1 MILIVRLIKLL
12 VILQLFL
19 SCSETTIVEPTEPQ
33 TPEDL
38 IAHSKEFQKE
48 LITVTDGVHVAVG
61 YALANSILIEGDK
74 TNIIIDTTGTEE
86 TAREV
91 KNLFDTINPNPVE
104 TIIYTHNH
112 ADHTYGATVFA
123 EGSNPDIYAH
133 STTEIYL
140 SRVIGILRPV
150 ISSRSNRMFGNA
162 LPKEQVE
169 NNGIGPFLE
178 IGRDGRQ
185 PGLLYPTKTFTDQ
198 IEFEAAGHSV
208 QLFHAPGETNDQLFV
223 WLPEKKALF
232 PGDNFYKTFP
242 NLYTI
247 RGTPYRDLVG
257 WVNSID
263 MMRYLEPEFL
273 VPSHTRPIIGKENIN
288 ILLTTYRDAIQFV
301 HDQTVRLMNLGL
313 DPNEIAEQLVLPKHL
328 GDSPYLKEFYGTPAW
343 SAKNV
348 FSGYLGWFDGNPS
361 TLKPLPLKDEAEKI
375 IQLSGDWDSLFK
387 AAEDAFLADDFQ
399 WSLQLTDYLLR
410 SRPDNQKT
418 KLLRQSAL
426 ESLGNQESNPN
437 SRYYYL
443 SSAAQLDENY
453 QENDILL
460 PSLEVIQKYPIE
472 SMMETLKVN
481 VIPEKS
487 LNKNIQLL
495 FTFTDSPKSF
505 SLFLRRGV
513 LEVQPFMI
521 TGSSVQIKSSEND
534 LKAILSGIKSL
545 PISLVNGSLKVEGS
559 RADLLSFFSSL
570 RN

>member
-19 SCSETTIVEPTEPQ
+19 SCSETTIVESTEPQ

-38 IAHSKEFQKE
+38 IAHSKEFRKE

-61 YALANSILIEGDK
+61 YALANSILIEGEK
-74 TNIIIDTTGTEE
+74 TNIVIDTTGTEE

-91 KNLFDTINPNPVE
+91 KALFDAINPNPVE
-104 TIIYTHNH
+104 SIIYTHNH

-123 EGSNPDIYAH
+123 EGSSPDIYAH

-140 SRVIGILRPV
+140 SRVIGILRPI

-178 IGRDGRQ
+178 IGRDGRK

-198 IEFEAAGHSV
+198 IEFEAAGHKI

-263 MMRYLEPEFL
+263 MMRYLEPEYL
-273 VPSHTRPIIGKENIN
+273 VPSHTRPIVGKEKIKT
-288 ILLTTYRDAIQFV
+288 LLTTYRDAIQFV

-343 SAKNV
+343 SARNV

-361 TLKPLPLKDEAEKI
+361 TLKPLPLKDEAEKM

-387 AAEDAFLADDFQ
+387 VAEDAFLTDDFQ

-410 SRPDNQKT
+410 SRPDDQKT

-426 ESLGNQESNPN
+426 EGLGGQESNPN

-513 LEVQPFMI
+513 LEVQPYMI

-534 LKAILSGIKSL
+534 LKAILSGVKSL

>member
-1 MILIVRLIKLL
+1 MFTIMRLLQLLI
-12 VILQLFL
+12 ILQLFV
-19 SCSETTIVEPTEPQ
+19 SCSETITLESSEPQ
-33 TPEDL
+33 TPKDL
-38 IAHSKEFQKE
+38 IAHSEEFKKE

-61 YALANSILIEGDK
+61 YALANSILIEGEK

-91 KNLFDTINPNPVE
+91 KALFDAINPNPVE
-104 TIIYTHNH
+104 SIIYTHNH

-123 EGSNPDIYAH
+123 EGSSPDIYAH

-140 SRVIGILRPV
+140 SRVIGILRPI

-178 IGRDGRQ
+178 IGRDGRK

-198 IEFEAAGHSV
+198 IEFEAAGHKI

-223 WLPEKKALF
+223 WLPEKKAMF

-263 MMRYLEPEFL
+263 MMRYLEPEYL
-273 VPSHTRPIIGKENIN
+273 VPSHTRPIVGKEKIN
-288 ILLTTYRDAIQFV
+288 TLLTTYRDAIQFV
-301 HDQTVRLMNLGL
+301 HDQTVRLINLGL

-361 TLKPLPLKDEAEKI
+361 TLKPLPLKDEAEKM

-387 AAEDAFLADDFQ
+387 VAEDAFLTDDFQ

-410 SRPDNQKT
+410 SRPDDQKT

-426 ESLGNQESNPN
+426 EGLGSQESNPN

>member
-1 MILIVRLIKLL
+1 MFTIMRLSQLLI
-12 VILQLFL
+12 ILQLFV
-19 SCSETTIVEPTEPQ
+19 SCSETITLESSEPQ
-33 TPEDL
+33 TPKDL
-38 IAHSKEFQKE
+38 IAHSEEFKKE

-61 YALANSILIEGDK
+61 YALANSILIEGEN

-91 KNLFDTINPNPVE
+91 KALFDAINPNPVK

-123 EGSNPDIYAH
+123 EGTSPDIYAH

-140 SRVIGILRPV
+140 SRVIGILRPI

-178 IGRDGRQ
+178 IGRDGRK

-198 IEFEAAGHSV
+198 IEFEAAGHKI

-263 MMRYLEPEFL
+263 MMRYLEPEYL
-273 VPSHTRPIIGKENIN
+273 VPSHTRPIVGKEKIN
-288 ILLTTYRDAIQFV
+288 TLLTTYRDAIQFV

-361 TLKPLPLKDEAEKI
+361 TLKPLPLKDEAEKM

-387 AAEDAFLADDFQ
+387 VAEDAFLTDDFQ

-410 SRPDNQKT
+410 SRPDDQKT

-426 ESLGNQESNPN
+426 EGLGSQESNPN

>member
-1 MILIVRLIKLL
+1 
-12 VILQLFL
+12 
-19 SCSETTIVEPTEPQ
+19 
-33 TPEDL
+33 
-38 IAHSKEFQKE
+38 
-48 LITVTDGVHVAVG
+48 
-61 YALANSILIEGDK
+61 
-74 TNIIIDTTGTEE
+74 
-86 TAREV
+86 
-91 KNLFDTINPNPVE
+91 
-104 TIIYTHNH
+104 
-112 ADHTYGATVFA
+112 
-123 EGSNPDIYAH
+123 
-133 STTEIYL
+133 
-140 SRVIGILRPV
+140 
-150 ISSRSNRMFGNA
+150 
-162 LPKEQVE
+162 
-169 NNGIGPFLE
+169 
-178 IGRDGRQ
+178 
-185 PGLLYPTKTFTDQ
+185 
-198 IEFEAAGHSV
+198 
-208 QLFHAPGETNDQLFV
+208 
-223 WLPEKKALF
+223 
-232 PGDNFYKTFP
+232 
-242 NLYTI
+242 
-247 RGTPYRDLVG
+247 
-257 WVNSID
+257 
-263 MMRYLEPEFL
+263 MMRYLEPEYL
-273 VPSHTRPIIGKENIN
+273 VPSHTRPIVGKEKIN
-288 ILLTTYRDAIQFV
+288 TLLTTYRDAIQFV

-387 AAEDAFLADDFQ
+387 VAEDAFLVNDFQ

-410 SRPDNQKT
+410 SRPDDQKT

-426 ESLGNQESNPN
+426 EGLGSQESNPN

-534 LKAILSGIKSL
+534 LKAILSGVKSL

>member
-1 MILIVRLIKLL
+1 MRIIIYLL
-12 VILQLFL
+12 LFL
-19 SCSETTIVEPTEPQ
+19 IFSCSDNNQTTSNNSIPFSEEIDIDDDFYF
-33 TPEDL
+33 E
-38 IAHSKEFQKE
+38 K
-48 LITVTDGVHVAVG
+48 GVYQVIDNVYVAIG
-61 YALANSILIEGDK
+61 YGLANSVLIVGD
-74 TNIIIDTTGTEE
+74 TSNIIIDTTEDPKLGAQINAEF
-86 TAREV
+86 
-91 KNLFDTINPNPVE
+91 KKISNLPNE
-104 TIIYTHNH
+104 AIIYTHSH
-112 ADHTYGATVFA
+112 VDHWRGAPGFYEEDTKV
-123 EGSNPDIYAH
+123 YAH
-133 STTEIYL
+133 STFEKGFFDQNNL
-140 SRVIGILRPV
+140 LRPILTERGMKQFGHFLPDSLKRGHGLGFTLNFDFEQPAV
-150 ISSRSNRMFGNA
+150 IYPTNFFDQQTSQLSVGG
-162 LPKEQVE
+162 VD
-169 NNGIGPFLE
+169 LE
-178 IGRDGRQ
+178 IQ
-185 PGLLYPTKTFTDQ
+185 HT
-198 IEFEAAGHSV
+198 
-208 QLFHAPGETNDQLFV
+208 PGETDDQIIIYY
-223 WLPEKKALF
+223 PEKDVVISA
-232 PGDNFYKTFP
+232 DNYYMRFP

-263 MMRYLEPEFL
+263 LMRYLEPEYL
-273 VPSHTRPIIGKENIN
+273 VPSHTRPIVGKENIN
-288 ILLTTYRDAIQFV
+288 TLLTTYRDAIQFV

-313 DPNEIAEQLVLPKHL
+313 DPNEIAERLVLPKHL
-328 GDSPYLKEFYGTPAW
+328 GDSPYLKEFYGTPEW

-361 TLKPLPLKDEAEKI
+361 SLKPLPLKDEAEKI
-375 IQLSGDWDSLFK
+375 IQLSGDWNSLFK
-387 AAEDAFLADDFQ
+387 VAEDAFLVNDFQ

-410 SRPDNQKT
+410 SRPDDQKT
-418 KLLRQSAL
+418 KLLRKSAL
-426 ESLGNQESNPN
+426 EALGRKESNPN

-534 LKAILSGIKSL
+534 LKAILSGVKSL

>member
-1 MILIVRLIKLL
+1 MMRQIKLL
-12 VILQLFL
+12 LIIQLFL
-19 SCSETTIVEPTEPQ
+19 SCSETTTLESTKPQ

-38 IAHSKEFQKE
+38 IAHSDEFKRE

-61 YALANSILIEGDK
+61 YALANSILIEGEK
-74 TNIIIDTTGTEE
+74 TNIIIDTTGSEE
-86 TAREV
+86 TATEV
-91 KNLFDTINPNPVE
+91 KDMFDAINSNPVE

-140 SRVIGILRPV
+140 SRVIGILRPI

-178 IGRDGRQ
+178 IGRDGRK

-198 IEFEAAGHSV
+198 IEFEAAGHKV

-223 WLPEKKALF
+223 WLPEKKVLF

-263 MMRYLEPEFL
+263 LMRYLEPEYL
-273 VPSHTRPIIGKENIN
+273 VPSHTRPIVGKENIN
-288 ILLTTYRDAIQFV
+288 TLLTTYRDAIQFV

-313 DPNEIAEQLVLPKHL
+313 DPNEIAERLVLPKHL
-328 GDSPYLKEFYGTPAW
+328 GDSPYLKEFYGTPEW

-361 TLKPLPLKDEAEKI
+361 SLKPLPLKDEAEKI
-375 IQLSGDWDSLFK
+375 IQLSGDWNSLFK
-387 AAEDAFLADDFQ
+387 VAEDAFLVNDFQ

-410 SRPDNQKT
+410 SRPDDQKT
-418 KLLRQSAL
+418 KLLRKSAL
-426 ESLGNQESNPN
+426 EALGRKESNPN

-487 LNKNIQLL
+487 LNKTIQLL

-534 LKAILSGIKSL
+534 LKAILSGVKSL
-545 PISLVNGSLKVEGS
+545 PISLVNGTLKVEGS

>member
-19 SCSETTIVEPTEPQ
+19 SCSETTIVESTEPQ

-61 YALANSILIEGDK
+61 YALANSILIEGEK

-133 STTEIYL
+133 STTGIYL

-198 IEFEAAGHSV
+198 IEFEAAGHKV

-534 LKAILSGIKSL
+534 LKAILSGVKSL

>member
-1 MILIVRLIKLL
+1 MFTIMRLLQLLI
-12 VILQLFL
+12 ILQLFV
-19 SCSETTIVEPTEPQ
+19 SCSETITLESSEPQ
-33 TPEDL
+33 TPKDL
-38 IAHSKEFQKE
+38 IAHSEEFKKE

-61 YALANSILIEGDK
+61 YALANSILIEGEN
-74 TNIIIDTTGTEE
+74 TNIIIDTTGTED
-86 TAREV
+86 TAREE
-91 KNLFDTINPNPVE
+91 KALFDAINPNPVE
-104 TIIYTHNH
+104 SIIYTHNH

-123 EGSNPDIYAH
+123 EGSSPDIYAH

-140 SRVIGILRPV
+140 SRVIGILRPI

-178 IGRDGRQ
+178 IGRDGRK

-198 IEFEAAGHSV
+198 IEFEAAGHKI

-263 MMRYLEPEFL
+263 MMRYLEPEYL
-273 VPSHTRPIIGKENIN
+273 VPSHTRPIVGKEKIN
-288 ILLTTYRDAIQFV
+288 TLLTTYRDAIQFV
-301 HDQTVRLMNLGL
+301 HDQTVRLINLGL

-361 TLKPLPLKDEAEKI
+361 TLKPLPLKDEAEKM

-387 AAEDAFLADDFQ
+387 VAEDAFLTDDFQ

-410 SRPDNQKT
+410 SRPDDQKT

-426 ESLGNQESNPN
+426 EGLGSQESNPN

>member
-1 MILIVRLIKLL
+1 MFTIMRLLQLLI
-12 VILQLFL
+12 ILQLFV
-19 SCSETTIVEPTEPQ
+19 SCSETITLESSEPQ
-33 TPEDL
+33 TPKDL
-38 IAHSKEFQKE
+38 IAHSEEFKKE

-61 YALANSILIEGDK
+61 YALANSILIEGEN

-91 KNLFDTINPNPVE
+91 KALFDAINPNPVE
-104 TIIYTHNH
+104 SIIYTHNH

-123 EGSNPDIYAH
+123 EGSSPYIYAH
-133 STTEIYL
+133 SATEIYL
-140 SRVIGILRPV
+140 SRVIGILRPI

-178 IGRDGRQ
+178 IGRDGRK

-198 IEFEAAGHSV
+198 IEFEAAGHKI

-263 MMRYLEPEFL
+263 MMRYLEPEYL
-273 VPSHTRPIIGKENIN
+273 VPSHTRPIVGKEKIN
-288 ILLTTYRDAIQFV
+288 TLLTTYRDAIQFV

-361 TLKPLPLKDEAEKI
+361 TLKPLPLKDEAEKM

-387 AAEDAFLADDFQ
+387 VAEDAFLTDDFQ

-410 SRPDNQKT
+410 SRPDDQKT

-426 ESLGNQESNPN
+426 EGLGSQESNPN

>member
-1 MILIVRLIKLL
+1 
-12 VILQLFL
+12 
-19 SCSETTIVEPTEPQ
+19 
-33 TPEDL
+33 
-38 IAHSKEFQKE
+38 
-48 LITVTDGVHVAVG
+48 
-61 YALANSILIEGDK
+61 
-74 TNIIIDTTGTEE
+74 
-86 TAREV
+86 
-91 KNLFDTINPNPVE
+91 
-104 TIIYTHNH
+104 
-112 ADHTYGATVFA
+112 
-123 EGSNPDIYAH
+123 
-133 STTEIYL
+133 
-140 SRVIGILRPV
+140 
-150 ISSRSNRMFGNA
+150 
-162 LPKEQVE
+162 
-169 NNGIGPFLE
+169 
-178 IGRDGRQ
+178 
-185 PGLLYPTKTFTDQ
+185 
-198 IEFEAAGHSV
+198 
-208 QLFHAPGETNDQLFV
+208 
-223 WLPEKKALF
+223 
-232 PGDNFYKTFP
+232 
-242 NLYTI
+242 
-247 RGTPYRDLVG
+247 
-257 WVNSID
+257 
-263 MMRYLEPEFL
+263 MRYLEPEYL
-273 VPSHTRPIIGKENIN
+273 VPSHTRPIVGKEKIN
-288 ILLTTYRDAIQFV
+288 TLLTTYRDAIQFV

-361 TLKPLPLKDEAEKI
+361 TLKPLPLKDEAEKM

-387 AAEDAFLADDFQ
+387 VAEDAFLTDDFQ

-410 SRPDNQKT
+410 SRPDDQKT

-426 ESLGNQESNPN
+426 EGLGSQESNPN

>member
-1 MILIVRLIKLL
+1 
-12 VILQLFL
+12 
-19 SCSETTIVEPTEPQ
+19 
-33 TPEDL
+33 
-38 IAHSKEFQKE
+38 
-48 LITVTDGVHVAVG
+48 
-61 YALANSILIEGDK
+61 
-74 TNIIIDTTGTEE
+74 
-86 TAREV
+86 
-91 KNLFDTINPNPVE
+91 
-104 TIIYTHNH
+104 
-112 ADHTYGATVFA
+112 
-123 EGSNPDIYAH
+123 
-133 STTEIYL
+133 
-140 SRVIGILRPV
+140 
-150 ISSRSNRMFGNA
+150 
-162 LPKEQVE
+162 
-169 NNGIGPFLE
+169 
-178 IGRDGRQ
+178 
-185 PGLLYPTKTFTDQ
+185 
-198 IEFEAAGHSV
+198 
-208 QLFHAPGETNDQLFV
+208 
-223 WLPEKKALF
+223 
-232 PGDNFYKTFP
+232 
-242 NLYTI
+242 
-247 RGTPYRDLVG
+247 
-257 WVNSID
+257 
-263 MMRYLEPEFL
+263 MRYLEPEFL
-273 VPSHTRPIIGKENIN
+273 VPSHTRPIVGKEKIN
-288 ILLTTYRDAIQFV
+288 TLLTTYRDAIQFV

-361 TLKPLPLKDEAEKI
+361 TLKPLPLKEEAEKM

-387 AAEDAFLADDFQ
+387 VAEDAFLTDDFQ

-410 SRPDNQKT
+410 SRPDDQKT

-426 ESLGNQESNPN
+426 EGLGSQESNPN

-487 LNKNIQLL
+487 LNKIIQLL

-534 LKAILSGIKSL
+534 LKAILSGVKSL

>member
-1 MILIVRLIKLL
+1 MFTIMRLSQLLI
-12 VILQLFL
+12 ILQLFV
-19 SCSETTIVEPTEPQ
+19 SCSETITLESSEPQ
-33 TPEDL
+33 TPKDL
-38 IAHSKEFQKE
+38 IAHSEEFKKE

-61 YALANSILIEGDK
+61 YALANSILIEGEN

-91 KNLFDTINPNPVE
+91 KALFDAINPNPVE
-104 TIIYTHNH
+104 SIIYTHNH

-123 EGSNPDIYAH
+123 EGSSPDIYAH

-140 SRVIGILRPV
+140 SRVIGILRPI

-178 IGRDGRQ
+178 IGRDGRK

-198 IEFEAAGHSV
+198 IEFEAAGHKI

-263 MMRYLEPEFL
+263 MMRYLEPEYL
-273 VPSHTRPIIGKENIN
+273 VPSHTRPIVGKEKIN
-288 ILLTTYRDAIQFV
+288 TLLTTYRDTIQFV

-361 TLKPLPLKDEAEKI
+361 TLKPLPLKDEAEKM

-387 AAEDAFLADDFQ
+387 VAEDAFLTDDFQ

-410 SRPDNQKT
+410 SRPDDQKT

-426 ESLGNQESNPN
+426 EGLGSQESNPN

>member
-1 MILIVRLIKLL
+1 MFTIMRLSQLLI
-12 VILQLFL
+12 ILQLFV
-19 SCSETTIVEPTEPQ
+19 SCSETITLESSEPQ
-33 TPEDL
+33 TPKDL
-38 IAHSKEFQKE
+38 IAHSEEFKKE

-61 YALANSILIEGDK
+61 YALANSILIEGEN

-91 KNLFDTINPNPVE
+91 KALFDAINPNPVE
-104 TIIYTHNH
+104 SIIYTHNH

-123 EGSNPDIYAH
+123 EGSSPDIYAH

-140 SRVIGILRPV
+140 SRVIGILRPI

-178 IGRDGRQ
+178 IGRDGRK

-198 IEFEAAGHSV
+198 IEFEAAGHKI

-263 MMRYLEPEFL
+263 MMRYLEPEYL
-273 VPSHTRPIIGKENIN
+273 VPSHTRPIVGKEKIN
-288 ILLTTYRDAIQFV
+288 TLLTTYRDAIQFV

-361 TLKPLPLKDEAEKI
+361 TLKPLPLKDEAEKM

-387 AAEDAFLADDFQ
+387 VAEDAFLTDDFQ

-410 SRPDNQKT
+410 SRPDDQKT

-426 ESLGNQESNPN
+426 EGLGSQESNPN

-443 SSAAQLDENY
+443 SSAAQLEENY